1 MSDNK
6 HSETIITNEETRH
19 RRDWIERALASVR
32 KQLPGSDANS
42 LSQAQPARPKL
53 YVVGSG
59 RDR

>member
-32 KQLPGSDANS
+32 EQLPGGDANS
-42 LSQAQPARPKL
+42 NHEAQPARPNL
-53 YVVGSG
+53 YVVGAG
-59 RDR
+59 RRR